1 MKKDEEII
9 PYGKISNSDDLGRL
23 IRKKRKES
31 GAKQAK
37 VAGLAG
43 VGVRFLSEL
52 ERGKPT
58 AELEK
63 TLRVL
68 ERLGLAVWILPR
80 GFEPEKGA
88 GS

>member
-1 MKKDEEII
+1 MKISGENI
-9 PYGKISNSDDLGRL
+9 PYGKISTSAELGRL
-23 IRKKRKES
+23 ARKKRKES
-31 GAKQAK
+31 GVEQAK

-68 ERLGLAVWILPR
+68 ERLGLQVWILPR
-80 GFEPEKGA
+80 GSKPEEGA
-88 GS
+88 GR